1 MSRERTDAGAKVL
14 VGHGGGPRVAPSAIV
29 DPKARIGDDVEI
41 GPNTIVGPDVEI
53 GDGTR
58 IGACCL
64 IEGWTVIGQRC
75 RIFHSVVIGSEP
87 QDLKYRG
94 ERTYLRIGDGNVI
107 REFATI
113 HRATGEGLATTVGND
128 NFIMAY
134 AHVAHN
140 CTVGNGVVLANSV
153 NMAGHVSI
161 ADFVTIGGVTVIHQF
176 VRVGRYSLIGGGLR
190 IPMDVPPFVKVAG
203 YPAKVN
209 GLNTIGLARHGITPE
224 TRRIL
229 KDAYKLMF
237 HSDLNVSQAVK
248 RIRSEIEPIPEIVHL
263 LEFVESSRRGIT
275 L

>member
-1 MSRERTDAGAKVL
+1 MSRERTDAGTKVL
-14 VGHGGGPRVAPSAIV
+14 VGRRGGAKIAASAMV
-29 DPKARIGDDVEI
+29 DPKARLGDDVEI

-64 IEGWTVIGQRC
+64 IEGWTVIGRRC
-75 RIFHSVVIGSEP
+75 RIFHSAVIGSEP

-94 ERTYLRIGDGNVI
+94 ERTYVRIGDGNVI

-113 HRATGEGLATTVGND
+113 HRATGEDLTTTVGDD

-140 CTVGNGVVLANSV
+140 CTVGNGVVLANAV
-153 NMAGHVSI
+153 NMAGHVSV

-176 VRVGRYSLIGGGLR
+176 VRVGKYSLIGGGLR
-190 IPMDVPPFVKVAG
+190 IPMDVPPFVKVNG

-209 GLNTIGLARHGITPE
+209 GLNTVGLARHGVKPE